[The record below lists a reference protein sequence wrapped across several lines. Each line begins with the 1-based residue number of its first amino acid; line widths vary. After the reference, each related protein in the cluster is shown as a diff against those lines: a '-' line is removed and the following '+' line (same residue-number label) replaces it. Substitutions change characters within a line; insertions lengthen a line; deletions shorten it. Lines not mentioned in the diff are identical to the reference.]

1 MASLIN
7 SNKRIRNSNIDSTI
21 TLLENWKGGRNSQGI
36 LTKILAS
43 QVPHY
48 LKKTGYQKQGFIS
61 KV

>member
-48 LKKTGYQKQGFIS
+48 LKKIAYQK
-61 KV
+61 